1 MRIENNNNRIIIY
14 LYICIKYDLKN
25 IKIYRNTTL
34 SEIINLSY
42 IFFKINVSLKSLKKL
57 L

>member
-34 SEIINLSY
+34 SEIINLQY

>member
-1 MRIENNNNRIIIY
+1 MRMKNNNNRIIIY

-34 SEIINLSY
+34 SEIINLLY